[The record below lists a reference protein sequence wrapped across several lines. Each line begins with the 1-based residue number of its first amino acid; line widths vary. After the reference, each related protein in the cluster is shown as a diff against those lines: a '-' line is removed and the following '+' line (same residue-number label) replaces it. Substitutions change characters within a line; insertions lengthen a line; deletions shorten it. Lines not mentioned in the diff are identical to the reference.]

1 MTSPLRSQPSEAR
14 RLPEEEQEALGTDDG
29 RQSSPEACF
38 QVQAAVA
45 GPELCEEVE
54 GVAEGREITSSSASM
69 RKSGG
74 VQREPFQD
82 PY

>member
-45 GPELCEEVE
+45 GPELCEEME

-69 RKSGG
+69 SKSGG
-74 VQREPFQD
+74 VQRVPFQD